1 MSGDNAEKGVASRSL
16 TRDQRRRYV
25 DTDTN
30 QSPRY
35 EYEKYARLRSPRNHD
50 RERRVKDIID
60 REKQMIISSRDL
72 HESFVEPLELVDD
85 SDKDIRVRLGRS
97 LKSVEISGKS
107 REISRGDGSGPAE
120 WSVVNGSNGARISAA
135 IEKPADAGLF
145 APSRS
150 DRGVEGTFDRK
161 DEGRVKRQISLPY
174 EAYYDEVNQRANPD
188 DSSEMMYYNNRYLKN
203 EENHN
208 FQPILNPYEN
218 IGGNKLAGIKGLE
231 LTKEEAD
238 DYNNRMSRNKD
249 PAKQKKK
256 HAKKKHNNNNNNNKN
271 NNKLKKKRKKIRK
284 SKPSKKTRRKRRH
297 HKKQP
302 KIKDR
307 DKKRKKSMKNRHNV
321 KKLKIDQSEDD
332 KLFHEQRKR
341 HHGKGRKNVRI

>member
-1 MSGDNAEKGVASRSL
+1 MSGDNAEKDVASRSL
-16 TRDQRRRYV
+16 TRDQRRRYI
-25 DTDTN
+25 DTD
-30 QSPRY
+30 QLPRY
-35 EYEKYARLRSPRNHD
+35 EYERYARLRSPRNHD
-50 RERRVKDIID
+50 RESRVKNIID

-97 LKSVEISGKS
+97 LKSVEDSGLVAPYV
-107 REISRGDGSGPAE
+107 GSSSTEG
-120 WSVVNGSNGARISAA
+120 SVNGSNGARIAA
-135 IEKPADAGLF
+135 PVENAISKSVDTGFALPVAAPPLDAERLF
-145 APSRS
+145 
-150 DRGVEGTFDRK
+150 K
-161 DEGRVKRQISLPY
+161 NEGRVKRQVSLPY

-188 DSSEMMYYNNRYLKN
+188 SEMMYYNNRYSKN
-203 EENHN
+203 EENDN

-218 IGGNKLAGIKGLE
+218 IAGNKLANMKGLE
-231 LTKEEAD
+231 LTKDEAE
-238 DYNNRMSRNKD
+238 DYNRISRNKD
-249 PAKQKKK
+249 PAKKKK
-256 HAKKKHNNNNNNNKN
+256 HAKKKHNNNNNKN

-307 DKKRKKSMKNRHNV
+307 EKKRKKSMKNRHNI
-321 KKLKIDQSEDD
+321 KKVKIDQSEEDQ
-332 KLFHEQRKR
+332 FHEQRKR

>member
-1 MSGDNAEKGVASRSL
+1 
-16 TRDQRRRYV
+16 
-25 DTDTN
+25 
-30 QSPRY
+30 
-35 EYEKYARLRSPRNHD
+35 
-50 RERRVKDIID
+50 
-60 REKQMIISSRDL
+60 MIISSRDL

-256 HAKKKHNNNNNNNKN
+256 HAKKKHNNNNKN